1 MKSLRKRT
9 DTLTSERGAAAVEFA
24 LIATVLVML
33 LFGILEYGRLFGE
46 LEVLES
52 AAREG
57 ARAASVHCGNAEG
70 CTAADI
76 QTAVTTA
83 AAGYALDAVPTADL
97 DCSDPANFGKPVAV
111 GWAQTFDLDIPFVTL
126 PTITRSISGVFRCE

>member
-1 MKSLRKRT
+1 MKNLRTRTSSLT
-9 DTLTSERGAAAVEFA
+9 GERGAAAVEFA

-33 LFGILEYGRLFGE
+33 LFGILEYGKLFGE

-57 ARAASVHCGNAEG
+57 ARAASVHCGKAEG

-83 AAGYALDAVPTADL
+83 AAGYALDATPTADRN
-97 DCSDPANFGKPVAV
+97 CSDPASFGSPVKVAWV
-111 GWAQTFDLDIPFVTL
+111 QTFELNIPFATL
-126 PTITRSISGVFRCE
+126 PAISRTISGVFRCE

>member
-1 MKSLRKRT
+1 MKCLRKRASSFT
-9 DTLTSERGAAAVEFA
+9 GERGAAAVEFA

-57 ARAASVHCGNAEG
+57 ARAASVHCGKAEG

-76 QTAVTTA
+76 QSAVMMA
-83 AAGYALDAVPTADL
+83 AAGYALDAAPAADL
-97 DCSDPANFGKPVAV
+97 DCSDRDNFGQPVTV
-111 GWAQTFDLDIPFVTL
+111 GWTQTFELDVPFVPL
-126 PTITRSISGVFRCE
+126 PAISRAISGVFRCE

>member
-1 MKSLRKRT
+1 MKDPRKRA
-9 DTLTSERGAAAVEFA
+9 DNLTGERGAAAVEFA

-33 LFGILEYGRLFGE
+33 LFGILEYGRVFSE

-57 ARAASVHCGNAEG
+57 ARAASVHCGKAEG

-76 QTAVTTA
+76 QTAVETA
-83 AAGYALDAVPTADL
+83 AAGYALDAPPTADRN
-97 DCSDPANFGKPVAV
+97 CSDTANFGNPVTV
-111 GWAQTFDLDIPFVTL
+111 GWTQTFEIDIPFVTL
-126 PTITRSISGVFRCE
+126 PTLSRDIRGVFRCE